1 MELGNSKVILRFLAT
16 PTDISYGGTVHAG
29 KILEWI
35 DRAGYACAVGWS
47 RQYCVTAYVGNVR
60 FKRPVHIGDLVEAHA
75 RLIHTGRSSMHILVK
90 ILSADPRQGVFVNAT
105 ECVMVFVAV
114 DSDGHSVPVPCLQPR
129 DDEDLQLQIFATQR
143 IEIRKQIEQE
153 MGRQAYPPGAGA
165 SHTTL
170 RFLAAPIH
178 VNWGGKVHG
187 GTVMRW
193 IDEAAYV
200 SAVSWSKKAS
210 VAVYVGGFRFRCPI
224 AIGHLVEV
232 TARILYT
239 GRTSMHV
246 SVHVHSNDLRLGNSL
261 MAAECLVVFVALDE
275 EGRPTPVPA
284 WVPTTPEDRS
294 LQQHA
299 LRLME
304 VRQQGRPGE
313 VLRS

>member
-1 MELGNSKVILRFLAT
+1 MGTGASRVVLRFLAT

-47 RQYCVTAYVGNVR
+47 SRYCVTAYVGNVR
-60 FKRPVHIGDLVEAHA
+60 FKRPVNIGDLVEAHA
-75 RLIHTGRSSMHILVK
+75 RLIHTGTTSMHILVK
-90 ILSADPRQGVFVNAT
+90 ILSADPREGTFVKAT
-105 ECVMVFVAV
+105 ECIMVFVAV
-114 DSDGHSVPVPCLQPR
+114 DSDGRSAPVPCLQPS
-129 DDEDLQLQIFATQR
+129 DDEELQLQKFATQR

-153 MGRQAYPPGAGA
+153 MARQSYPDGAGA
-165 SHTTL
+165 SRTTL
-170 RFLAAPIH
+170 RFLAAPMH

-210 VAVYVGGFRFRCPI
+210 VAVYVGGFRFRHPI

-246 SVHVHSNDLRLGNSL
+246 SVHVHSNDLKLGNSL
-261 MAAECLVVFVALDE
+261 MTTECLVVFVALDE
-275 EGRPTPVPA
+275 GRRPTPVPA
-284 WVPTTPEDRS
+284 WQPATSEDRS

-304 VRQQGRPGE
+304 LRGQRRPDD
-313 VLRS
+313 L